1 MKTDV
6 VFLQYKYSY
15 MRYLVFVMVSVVL
28 LSCKQDKKY
37 HDTAEREAT
46 SVQVDAI
53 EGVLEFQRELNGE
66 FKNPETSPLPDRY
79 RKDFETLAFFAPDTT
94 FIVKA
99 KFVLTPEALP
109 FSMPTTTDRKSTEVV
124 YGIAHFSLNGKKHQL
139 EIYQNKELMLQE
151 EYKEYLFL
159 PFTDNTNGEETY
171 TGGRYIDLSIPD
183 TDTITIDFNRAYNPY
198 CAYNKKYSCPLVPGI
213 NNLDV
218 NIYAGV
224 KAFKKEYQ

>member
-1 MKTDV
+1 MV
-6 VFLQYKYSY
+6 VI
-15 MRYLVFVMVSVVL
+15 
-28 LSCKQDKKY
+28 SCKQDKKY
-37 HDTAEREAT
+37 HDTVERETT
-46 SVQVDAI
+46 SVQTDAI
-53 EGVLEFQRELNGE
+53 EEILEFQRELNEE

-139 EIYQNKELMLQE
+139 EIYQNKKMMLQE
-151 EYKEYLFL
+151 EFIDYLFL
-159 PFTDNTNGEETY
+159 PFSDKTNGEETY

-183 TDTITIDFNRAYNPY
+183 TDTITIDFNRAYSPY
-198 CAYNKKYSCPLVPGI
+198 CAYNKKYFCPLVPGI

-218 NIYAGV
+218 SILAGV
-224 KAFKKEYQ
+224 KAFKKEYR